1 MKKGIKYFRDGLEID
16 EQDALENG
24 VLRDGVSMSVPTTMR
39 DSLSALQ
46 RAVAASRARIFTV
59 SISECLACL
68 SIQRKKDRP
77 APTARG
83 ARFVS
88 VFPIM
93 PAGCPQNWPLRMGVT
108 R

>member
-46 RAVAASRARIFTV
+46 RAVAADA
-59 SISECLACL
+59 
-68 SIQRKKDRP
+68 
-77 APTARG
+77 
-83 ARFVS
+83 
-88 VFPIM
+88 
-93 PAGCPQNWPLRMGVT
+93 
-108 R
+108 